1 MRIKYDFGDLEAF
14 LAVKETGSF
23 HLAAQALNLSQ
34 SAITRRIQKLEA
46 ELDSVLFER
55 TTRAVKPTLAAKRLQ
70 PRAEAI
76 LCDAQEMTLAI
87 IDESVSMA
95 HQRNALVTVAIIPS
109 IVANV
114 MPSAISRYRAQGHAA
129 RIRFLEFA
137 ANEVAEAV
145 GQGEADFGLCSMPA
159 LEPNTQ
165 FEQLFDDQIGLALPS
180 KSKLAQASNNAKHGI
195 AWSVLEKEALIMP
208 ARGTG
213 NRSFIDDAVA
223 KQGLR
228 LHWSFEV
235 QRSATALDLVAGGCG
250 VALLPRS
257 AVESNRHKGVVYRSL
272 EEPQISRPLGLLT
285 RSGQSLTVAASELMG
300 AIRWLVER

>member
-23 HLAAQALNLSQ
+23 HLAALALNLSQ

-76 LCDAQEMTLAI
+76 LNDAQEMTMAI

-109 IVANV
+109 IVVSV
-114 MPSAISRYRAQGHAA
+114 MPSAISRYRAQGYAA
-129 RIRFLEFA
+129 RIRLLEFA

-180 KSKLAQASNNAKHGI
+180 KSKLAQASNNAEQGI
-195 AWSVLEKEALIMP
+195 AWSVLEKETLIMP

-213 NRSFIDDAVA
+213 NRSFIDEASA

-228 LHWSFEV
+228 LQWSFEV

-250 VALLPRS
+250 IALLPRS
-257 AVESNRHKGVVYRSL
+257 AVEPNRHKGVVYRSL
-272 EEPQISRPLGLLT
+272 EEPQISRPVGLLT
-285 RSGQSLTVAASELMG
+285 RSGRPLTVAAGELMG
-300 AIRWLVER
+300 AIRWVV